1 MGRLIMWNLITLD
14 GYFEGEKN
22 WDLDFHEIVW
32 GHELE
37 KLSIDQLEKAEALL
51 FGRVTYE
58 GMAAHWQTAK
68 GVIADYMNSI
78 KKIVCSTTLKS
89 ADWNNSILVKDN
101 IPQQVA
107 EIKSKSQKDIYIFGS
122 SILSETLI
130 RENLIDEYRIC
141 IVPVILGKGRP
152 MFPSGLP
159 ETKLKLSSS
168 RSLENGGIL
177 CFYDPS

>member
-37 KLSIDQLEKAEALL
+37 KLSIEQLEKAEALL

-58 GMAAHWQTAK
+58 GMAAYWQTAK
-68 GVIADYMNSI
+68 GVIADQMNSI
-78 KKIVCSTTLKS
+78 KKIVCSTTLKT
-89 ADWNNSILVKDN
+89 ADWNNSTLVKDN

-152 MFPSGLP
+152 IFPSGLP

-177 CFYDPS
+177 CFYDPT

>member
-37 KLSIDQLEKAEALL
+37 KLSIEQLEKAEALL

-58 GMAAHWQTAK
+58 GMAAYWQTAK
-68 GVIADYMNSI
+68 GVIADQMNSI
-78 KKIVCSTTLKS
+78 KKIVCSTTLKT
-89 ADWNNSILVKDN
+89 ADWNNSTLVKDN

-107 EIKSKSQKDIYIFGS
+107 DIKSKSHKDI
-122 SILSETLI
+122 
-130 RENLIDEYRIC
+130 
-141 IVPVILGKGRP
+141 
-152 MFPSGLP
+152 
-159 ETKLKLSSS
+159 
-168 RSLENGGIL
+168 
-177 CFYDPS
+177 

>member
-37 KLSIDQLEKAEALL
+37 KLSIEQLEKAEALL

-58 GMAAHWQTAK
+58 GMAAYWQTAK
-68 GVIADYMNSI
+68 GVIADQMNSI
-78 KKIVCSTTLKS
+78 KKIVCSTTLKT
-89 ADWNNSILVKDN
+89 ADWNNSTLVKDN

-107 EIKSKSQKDIYIFGS
+107 DIKSKSHKDIYIFGS

>member
-68 GVIADYMNSI
+68 GVIADHMNSI